1 MNKPLDGRL
10 QTAEHILARILE
22 NRISDAETGISKFK
36 EDKGTLEISTTEDLR
51 EFDREKIQ
59 SAVNKIVESEIPVN
73 KYVKNRGDAQREVDL
88 KKVPSDVQKIR
99 IVDIEGFDK
108 RPCKDPHVD
117 NTKEIGKFEILK
129 IKRVGR
135 DRYRITFTVN

>member
-1 MNKPLDGRL
+1 M

-22 NRISDAETGISKFK
+22 NRIPDAEIGISKFK
-36 EDKGTLEISTTEDLR
+36 EDEGTLEISTTEDLR

-73 KYVKNRGDAQREVDL
+73 KYVKSREDAQSEVDL

-108 RPCKDPHVD
+108 RPCRDPHVN
-117 NTKEIGKFEILK
+117 NTKEIGEFEILK

-135 DRYRITFTVN
+135 DRYRITFAVN